1 MSEDNPL
8 PHPEPSPALEGIY
21 TFGYGPTAVQIITSR
36 SAEDSARFFLPYL
49 RAGMRVLDCGCG
61 PGSITVGLAQAVTPG
76 EAVGIDLE
84 PSQIALAQTYAAE
97 RGVANARF
105 ETGNIYA
112 LPFPDA
118 TFDAAFGHTIVMQF
132 RDPVQAL
139 TEVYR
144 VLKPGGVVG
153 FREVDFD
160 GNLCNPPDAAWQ
172 QFWELFA
179 RVLQHNGGNARV
191 GKRLGGLLRLAG
203 FGRIAMSPGYIMTG
217 GTPEQRRLL
226 SEVTARF
233 CEEVAF
239 IEQARELGWVDEDT
253 RARLSAALRAE
264 GARAEGFFA
273 VAVCKVVGWKEDPTP

>member
-1 MSEDNPL
+1 MSENHPL
-8 PHPEPSPALEGIY
+8 SHPEPSPALEGIY
-21 TFGYGPTAVQIITSR
+21 TFGYGPTAVQIMTNR
-36 SAEDSARFFLPYL
+36 SVEDSARFFLPHL

-61 PGSITVGLAQAVTPG
+61 PGSITMGLAQAVAPG
-76 EAVGIDLE
+76 EAVGIDVE
-84 PSQIALAQTYAAE
+84 PSQVALAQTSAAG
-97 RGVANARF
+97 RGIGNVRF
-105 ETGNIYA
+105 ETGNVYA

-118 TFDAAFGHTIVMQF
+118 SFDAAFGHTIVMQF
-132 RDPVQAL
+132 RDPVKAL

-144 VLKPGGVVG
+144 ILKPGGVVG

-160 GNLCNPPDAAWQ
+160 GNLCEPPDAAWQ

-191 GKRLGGLLRLAG
+191 GKRLGGLLRSAG
-203 FGRIAMSPGYIMTG
+203 FDRIAMSPGYIMTG
-217 GTPEQRRLL
+217 GTPEQRRML

-233 CEEVAF
+233 CDEVAF
-239 IEQARELGWVDEDT
+239 LEQARELGWVDAGT

-273 VAVCKVVGWKEDPTP
+273 VAVCEVVGWKEGPTP

>member
-1 MSEDNPL
+1 MSEYHPI
-8 PHPEPSPALEGIY
+8 PHPEPSPALEDIY
-21 TFGYGPTAVQIITSR
+21 TFGYGSTAVQIMTSR
-36 SAEDSARFFLPYL
+36 TAEDSARFFLPYL
-49 RAGMRVLDCGCG
+49 RTGMRVLDCGCG
-61 PGSITVGLAQAVTPG
+61 PGSITVGLAQAVAPG
-76 EAVGIDLE
+76 EAVGIDVE

-97 RGVANARF
+97 RGIANARF
-105 ETGNIYA
+105 ETGNVYA

-118 TFDAAFGHTIVMQF
+118 TFDAAYGHTIVMQF
-132 RDPVQAL
+132 RDPAQAL

-144 VLKPGGVVG
+144 VVKPGGVVG

-160 GNLCNPPDAAWQ
+160 GNLCEPPDAAWQ

-179 RVLQHNGGNARV
+179 RVLQHNGGNAQV

-203 FGRIAMSPGYIMTG
+203 FHRIAMSPTYIMTG
-217 GTPEQRRLL
+217 GTPEQRRVL

-239 IEQARELGWVDEDT
+239 IEQARELRWVDEEA
-253 RARLSAALRAE
+253 RGRLSTALRAE

-273 VAVCKVVGWKEDPTP
+273 VAVCEVVGWKEGPTP